1 MALRNKQSTKNTIW
15 VLCAL
20 SLCAYTSHQVP
31 QWWEEPLWGIQTTL
45 PLPLKPHPLSHS
57 PIWVGW
63 HQGVTVPMEQ
73 YDGRTND
80 LVLMLPFVGSQKQTA
95 QKWRA
100 LSYKVL
106 ETDSTLSTEY
116 MVAKTKTVVRRFV
129 YQKQQEGI
137 EIIHLRVWYQPKAF
151 DADIERQLIQGTQ
164 LKTLP
169 AQEYNERV
177 KALKKAKQQWRQAKA
192 DTTLY
197 IKPNSDEGWGTPKA
211 SDLTT
216 KNWILRTLGDE
227 F

>member
-1 MALRNKQSTKNTIW
+1 MAQDNKQHIQNI
-15 VLCAL
+15 LGLLGAL
-20 SLCAYTSHQVP
+20 SLCAYTGHQLP
-31 QWWEEPLWGIQTTL
+31 QLWSESLFGVQTTIPTAL
-45 PLPLKPHPLSHS
+45 QKHRLSQ
-57 PIWVGW
+57 PTIWIGW
-63 HQGVTVPMEQ
+63 HQDIVVPTEK

-129 YQKQQEGI
+129 YQKQQVGI

-177 KALKKAKQQWRQAKA
+177 KALKKAKQQWKQAKA